1 MFLPLGVMKAEP
13 QILNVLEDL
22 VHRHSRLLVF
32 TGSQFQSG
40 LIKVFKDRATGN
52 DVRDTSSGKSWLTV
66 YLPAG

>member
-40 LIKVFKDRATGN
+40 LR
-52 DVRDTSSGKSWLTV
+52 
-66 YLPAG
+66 YLRTEQPEMTYVTLQVERVG